1 VIGQK
6 HRQVEFGCQPNKK
19 MATPPAASNFPRAY
33 RSASIDILIP
43 HQLHESRSS
52 SVLSS
57 ALVLLSTMIG
67 GGTLSLPFAISQ
79 TGLIGGLML
88 QLLSAVTAGFSLY
101 VLIASARRTGATTY
115 SSVAADAFGREISV
129 VVSVL
134 TIMLLFMGIIAYM

>member
-1 VIGQK
+1 
-6 HRQVEFGCQPNKK
+6 
-19 MATPPAASNFPRAY
+19 
-33 RSASIDILIP
+33 
-43 HQLHESRSS
+43 
-52 SVLSS
+52 
-57 ALVLLSTMIG
+57 MIG